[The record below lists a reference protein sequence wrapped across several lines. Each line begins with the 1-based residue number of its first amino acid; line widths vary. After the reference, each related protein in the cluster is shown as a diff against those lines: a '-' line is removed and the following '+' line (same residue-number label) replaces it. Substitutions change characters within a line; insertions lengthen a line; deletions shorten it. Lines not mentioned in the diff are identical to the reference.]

1 MAANR
6 RHPRGATDGLGQ
18 KGTGRVRVVAV
29 CWALLG
35 SLVVMWDARR
45 RLQIAYVSDGLY
57 PYGQWAG
64 HRRFHELAGRLSDRH
79 EVHYFT
85 WRFWDGPPD
94 ISDGG
99 VLLHGIADPPTRY
112 EAGGRL
118 TRREAMGFSRGLL
131 SAIKR
136 RRFDV
141 IDCSARPRLPFY
153 ATWLGAWLAESPMIV
168 TWHELGDDH
177 RDDVGRHGWKARLA
191 QGIRARGLRLGRQ
204 HVAVSPM
211 TADQLVKAG
220 LPADRIWVV
229 GNGLELEAFERAPK
243 SAVESDIVFV
253 GRLAED
259 KRVDLL
265 IEAVARLRA
274 AQPEL
279 RCLIIGDG
287 PQRPALEALVAA
299 RGLVQQVWFMG
310 HVEEVE
316 KMSLLKASTIL
327 VMPAVREGFGIAAV
341 EGQAA
346 GLVPIV
352 VRSGQS
358 AAPTMIHDGVDGLVC
373 DPTPDALAAALH
385 ALLGDPFR
393 TALMRAAAGE
403 AVRRRDWEWVTQQ
416 MELVY
421 LDAGRPDESPD
432 ARARRLSWQ

>member
-1 MAANR
+1 MM
-6 RHPRGATDGLGQ
+6 
-18 KGTGRVRVVAV
+18 
-29 CWALLG
+29 
-35 SLVVMWDARR
+35 SDARR
-45 RLQIAYVSDGLY
+45 RLQIAYVSDGLF

-99 VLLHGIADPPTRY
+99 VLLHGVADPPTRY

-118 TRREAMGFSRGLL
+118 SRPEAIGFSRGLL
-131 SAIKR
+131 SAVKS

-141 IDCSARPRLPFY
+141 IDCSAAPRLPLY
-153 ATWLGAWLAESPMIV
+153 ATGLGAWLAESPLVV
-168 TWHELGDDH
+168 TWHELGDDQWTYVP
-177 RDDVGRHGWKARLA
+177 RRGRLARLA
-191 QGIRARGLRLGRQ
+191 RGMMGRALRLGPQ
-204 HVAVSPM
+204 HVAVSPI
-211 TADQLVKAG
+211 TADQLVGAG

-229 GNGLELEAFERAPK
+229 GNGIELEAFDRAPK

-253 GRLAED
+253 GRLVED

-265 IEAVARLRA
+265 IEAVGRLRA
-274 AQPEL
+274 AQPNV

-287 PQRPALEALVAA
+287 PLRPALEALVAA
-299 RGLVQQVWFMG
+299 KGLVQQVWFMG
-310 HVEEVE
+310 HVADVE

-327 VMPAVREGFGIAAV
+327 VMPAVRDGFGIPAV

-352 VRSGQS
+352 VRSRQG
-358 AAPTMIHDGVDGLVC
+358 AAPSMIHDGVDGLVC
-373 DPTPDALAAALH
+373 DPTADALAAAIH
-385 ALLGDPFR
+385 SLLGDPFR

-421 LDAGRPDESPD
+421 LDAGRPDESPE

>member
-1 MAANR
+1 
-6 RHPRGATDGLGQ
+6 
-18 KGTGRVRVVAV
+18 
-29 CWALLG
+29 
-35 SLVVMWDARR
+35 
-45 RLQIAYVSDGLY
+45 LQIAYVSDGLY

-99 VLLHGIADPPTRY
+99 VLLHGVADPPARY
-112 EAGGRL
+112 EAGRRL
-118 TRREAMGFSRGLL
+118 TRREAIRFARGLL
-131 SAIKR
+131 PAIQS

-141 IDCSARPRLPFY
+141 IDCSAKPRLPFY
-153 ATWLGAWLAESPMIV
+153 ATWLGAWLAESPLLV

-177 RDDVGRHGWKARLA
+177 RSDVGRLGWKARLA
-191 QGIRARGLRLGRQ
+191 RGMMARALRLGRQ

-211 TADQLVKAG
+211 TANQLVRAG

-229 GNGLELEAFERAPK
+229 GNGLELEAFERATK

-253 GRLAED
+253 GRLVED
-259 KRVDLL
+259 KGVDLL

-274 AQPEL
+274 AQMRL

-287 PQRPALEALVAA
+287 PERSALEALVAA
-299 RGLVQQVWFMG
+299 RDLRHQVWFMG
-310 HVEEVE
+310 EVEEVE

-327 VMPAVREGFGIAAV
+327 VVPAMREGLDIATV
-341 EGQAA
+341 EAQAA

-352 VRSGQS
+352 VRSQQS
-358 AAPTMIHDGVDGLVC
+358 AATTVIHDGVDGLVC
-373 DPTPDALAAALH
+373 DPTADAIAAALH
-385 ALLGDPFR
+385 ALIGDPFR

-421 LDAGRPDESPD
+421 LDAGRPDESPE

>member
-1 MAANR
+1 MA
-6 RHPRGATDGLGQ
+6 
-18 KGTGRVRVVAV
+18 
-29 CWALLG
+29 
-35 SLVVMWDARR
+35 DARR
-45 RLQIAYVSDGLY
+45 RLRIAYVSDGLY
-57 PYGQWAG
+57 PYGQWGG

-99 VLLHGIADPPTRY
+99 VLLHGVADPPARY

-118 TRREAMGFSRGLL
+118 MRDEAIRFARGLL
-131 SAIKR
+131 PAIKSR
-136 RRFDV
+136 HFDV
-141 IDCSARPRLPFY
+141 IDCSAKPRLPFY

-168 TWHELGDDH
+168 TWHELGDEH
-177 RDDVGRHGWKARLA
+177 RNEVGRRGWKARLA
-191 QGIRARGLRLGRQ
+191 QGMMARALRLGRQ
-204 HVAVSPM
+204 HVAVS
-211 TADQLVKAG
+211 TIAADQLVRAG

-253 GRLAED
+253 GRLVEG
-259 KRVDLL
+259 KGVDLL

-274 AQPEL
+274 AQTRL

-299 RGLVQQVWFMG
+299 RDLGQQVWFMG
-310 HVEEVE
+310 EVEEIE
-316 KMSLLKASTIL
+316 KISLLKASTIL
-327 VMPAVREGFGIAAV
+327 VVPAVREGLDIAAV
-341 EGQAA
+341 EAQAA
-346 GLVPIV
+346 GLVPII
-352 VRSGQS
+352 VRSQQS
-358 AAPTMIHDGVDGLVC
+358 AATTMIHDGIDGLVC
-373 DPTPDALAAALH
+373 EPTADAMAAALH
-385 ALLGDPFR
+385 ALIGDPFR

-421 LDAGRPDESPD
+421 LDAGRPDESPE